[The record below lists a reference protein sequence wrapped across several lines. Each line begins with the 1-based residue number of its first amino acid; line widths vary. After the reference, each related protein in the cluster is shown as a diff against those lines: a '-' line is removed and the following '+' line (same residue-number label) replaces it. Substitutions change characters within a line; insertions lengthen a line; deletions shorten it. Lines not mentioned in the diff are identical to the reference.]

1 MRPAVI
7 AIGNRWRS
15 DDAVGP
21 LTLDAIGRRLP
32 DGVDTTE
39 LDGESTRL
47 IDSWADRPW
56 VVVVDAVRTGAPPGH
71 LHRID
76 LSTQSAPRSPTN
88 STHGAGLAEA
98 LALGAAM
105 DRLPGRLVVLG
116 LEPGSLEV
124 GGPLSPEIEARLPEL
139 ADAVLSEVDAA
150 CA

>member
-7 AIGNRWRS
+7 AIGNRWRG

-21 LTLDAIGRRLP
+21 LTLDAICQRLP
-32 DGVDTTE
+32 DGVDATE

-47 IDSWADRPW
+47 IDAWADRPW
-56 VVVVDAVRTGAPPGH
+56 VVVVDAIRTGAPPGH

-98 LALGAAM
+98 LALGSAL
-105 DRLPGRLVVLG
+105 DRLPRRLVALG
-116 LEPGSLEV
+116 LEPGSVAV
-124 GGPLSPEIEARLPEL
+124 GGPLSPEIVARLPDL
-139 ADAVLSEVDAA
+139 ADAVLSEVVAS